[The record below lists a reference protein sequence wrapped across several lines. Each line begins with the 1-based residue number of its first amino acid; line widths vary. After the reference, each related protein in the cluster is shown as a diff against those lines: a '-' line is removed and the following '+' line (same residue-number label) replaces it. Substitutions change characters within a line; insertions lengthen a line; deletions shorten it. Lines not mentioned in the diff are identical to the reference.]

1 MQNKTKYQY
10 ELSDIQNISVDL
22 LNQYKNKKVWC
33 FEGEM
38 GAGKTTLILDIL
50 KKIGIEHP
58 EGSPTY
64 SLVNE
69 YVSPLLGKVYHYDLF
84 RLNSEEE
91 ALDIGVEEVLYG
103 NSGLVLVEWPK
114 KIENLLPNETIWL
127 YLSIQEDN
135 SRRLSVEL

>member
-1 MQNKTKYQY
+1 MQNKTEHIYN
-10 ELSDIQNISVDL
+10 LSDIQNISIDL
-22 LNQYKNKKVWC
+22 LNQFKSKKVWC

-38 GAGKTTLILDIL
+38 GAGKTTLVMDLL

-69 YVSPLLGKVYHYDLF
+69 YDSPLVGKVYHYDLF

-91 ALDIGVEEVLYG
+91 ALDFGIEEVLYG
-103 NSGLVLVEWPK
+103 NAGLVFIEWPK

-127 YLSIQEDN
+127 YLSIQQDN
-135 SRRLSVEL
+135 SRRLSVEV